1 MHRLVLAAML
11 TMLLLVT
18 PPQVRASELLV
29 CPECP
34 LRDVQEAIATAPAG
48 ATIRVRGGVYAGP
61 VVVDRPLTLYGENW
75 PAIDGGGQGTVL
87 HVAAPD
93 VRVEGF
99 IVRGSGTNHDREDTG
114 ILVTA
119 PRAQIVGNQVLD
131 SLFGIQLLNAPDG
144 LVKGNLVVGKPL
156 PEPQRGD
163 GIKLWYS
170 PRAQIRNNHVRD
182 SRDVIVWYSDQTLL
196 RGNVVERGRYGLHF
210 MYSSDSLVEQNVLRD
225 NSVGIYLMYGARQ
238 IVRNNVFFHN
248 RGPSGYGLAIK
259 ETDGVIAEANLM
271 LRNRVGLYIDNSPI
285 SEGVINHITGNW
297 IAYNDVGLL
306 ISPATRSNLI
316 IGNTLLEN
324 LEQAAPQGGGTLERI
339 TWAESG
345 RGNFWSDYAGYDAD
359 RNGIGDLPYQ
369 NLALSSVLT
378 DRSPLLAFFRF
389 SLVASAL
396 DLAARAVP
404 LFQPA
409 PRFTDPAPLVRPTP
423 LPELPW
429 SVSPPSRT
437 DAFLSLALLTAAALP
452 FLFALRGSPRFALAQ
467 AAKAPRVSAPVVL
480 ASTAP
485 STATAACT
493 VTDAAVVQVHGLTKR
508 FGDRLVL
515 DNVSF
520 SVRPGEAVALWG
532 PNGAGKTTILRCLL
546 GRTAYTGTVTVFGHS
561 PLQDGP
567 AVRAQIGY
575 VPQQLP
581 LLDLTVGELLT
592 TVARLR
598 GEPLERAWERLGVFG
613 LQHTWHQPVRTLSGG
628 MQQRLALALATIGD
642 PPLLLLDE
650 PTANLDATAREEL
663 LAALRQLRE
672 AGRTIIFASHRPD
685 DVWRLA
691 TRVLRLEA
699 GRVVAESR
707 AAALPVRH
715 DTHQSLILELDADAL
730 QPATHLLTAH
740 GFTVSRED
748 QRLRVL
754 VPPQRKA
761 EPFFLL
767 ARLGIQVRD
776 FQLEVTDGW

>member
-1 MHRLVLAAML
+1 MHRLVLAATL
-11 TMLLLVT
+11 TVLLLLT
-18 PPQVRASELLV
+18 PPPVHASELIV
-29 CPECP
+29 CPDCS
-34 LRDVQEAIATAPAG
+34 LRQIQEAIATAPAG
-48 ATIRVRGGVYAGP
+48 ATIRVRGGVYVGR
-61 VVVDRPLTLYGENW
+61 VVIDRPLTLYGENW
-75 PAIDGGGQGTVL
+75 PVIDGGGQGTVI
-87 HVAAPD
+87 HVAAP
-93 VRVEGF
+93 RVHIEGF
-99 IVRGSGTNHDREDTG
+99 IVRGSGTSHDREDTG

-119 PRAQIVGNQVLD
+119 PGAQIVGNQVLD
-131 SLFGIQLLNAPDG
+131 SLFGIQLLNAPG
-144 LVKGNLVVGKPL
+144 ALVQANRIVGKPL

-170 PRAQIRNNHVRD
+170 PGTHIVDNRVED
-182 SRDVIVWYSDQTLL
+182 SRDVIVWYSDHTLF
-196 RGNVVERGRYGLHF
+196 RNNVVERGRYGLHF
-210 MYSSDSLVEQNVLRD
+210 MYSQESVIEGNVLRD

-238 IVRNNVFFHN
+238 TVRRNVFFHN
-248 RGPSGYGLAIK
+248 RGPSGYGLALK
-259 ETDGVIAEANLM
+259 ETDGVLAEGNLF
-271 LRNRVGLYIDNSPI
+271 LRNRVGIYIDNSPI
-285 SEGVINHITGNW
+285 SEGVTNRITGNW

-324 LEQAAPQGGGTLERI
+324 LEQAAPQGGGTLDRI
-339 TWAESG
+339 AWAEAG
-345 RGNFWSDYAGYDAD
+345 RGNFWSDYVGYDAD

-369 NLALSSVLT
+369 NRALSSVLT

-389 SLVASAL
+389 SLAASAL

-409 PRFTDPAPLVRPTP
+409 PRFTDPAPLVHSTP
-423 LPELPW
+423 WPDLPW
-429 SVSPPSRT
+429 NLSPPSRIH
-437 DAFLSLALLTAAALP
+437 ALLSLALLTAAALP
-452 FLFALRGSPRFALAQ
+452 LLLILRRPPRFVLAQ
-467 AAKAPRVSAPVVL
+467 ATTAPRAPAPVVL
-480 ASTAP
+480 ASTTP
-485 STATAACT
+485 SVATAACT
-493 VTDAAVVQVHGLTKR
+493 VTDAAVVEVRGLTKY

-515 DNVSF
+515 DHVSF
-520 SVRPGEAVALWG
+520 IVRPGEALALWG

-561 PLQDGP
+561 PLEDGP

-581 LLDLTVGELLT
+581 LLDLTTGELLT

-613 LQHTWHQPVRTLSGG
+613 LQQTWYQPVRTLSGG

-650 PTANLDATAREEL
+650 PTANLDVTAREEL
-663 LAALRQLRE
+663 LSTLRE
-672 AGRTIIFASHRPD
+672 LRESGRTIIFASHRSD
-685 DVWRLA
+685 DIWHLA

-699 GRVVAESR
+699 GRIVAESG
-707 AAALPVRH
+707 AAALPIRYNV
-715 DTHQSLILELDADAL
+715 HQSLILELDVDTL

-740 GFTVSRED
+740 GFAVYRED
-748 QRLRVL
+748 QRLRVI

-761 EPFFLL
+761 EPFYLL

-776 FQLEVTDGW
+776 FWLEATDGW